1 MSSVI
6 GTIKFVIGQVFV
18 IAQDGTQRQ
27 VSAGDHI
34 YRGEQVATGNAGA
47 VSISLPDGRT
57 LDLGRDS
64 QWSESQSTGTTTEHR
79 AAESQD
85 VASVQEAIAK
95 GLDPTQSL
103 EATAAGGNATT
114 TDIGEAG
121 DGGGHRENV
130 VLDLT
135 GNVVDP
141 TSGYETGTLTSASDV
156 SSEDTSG
163 GTRSSTV
170 STDTSSEAASA
181 DTTAPSLVISF
192 AEDGKVEFKFSETP
206 KDFDLTDITVDHGSI
221 TGLTQDPN
229 DPTHWVAILTPES
242 DYEGSVSV
250 TVPDGSYT
258 DDAGNPGQGAEG
270 NVTVDTLA
278 PEATITIDPITADDR
293 INLAESGETQTI
305 TGRVGGE
312 VKIGDT
318 VTVTIGGNTYKT
330 SVVDDDD
337 GNYVWSVDVAGST
350 LADNSQ
356 IHAEVTT
363 TDDAGNLTT
372 ATGDRSYEVD
382 LVAPEASITIDDVT
396 ADNTVNIAE
405 AGQPQAIT
413 GRVGNDVQVG
423 DTVTVTIGDQS
434 YQTTVTASDN
444 GNVWSV
450 SVPGD
455 VLAGNTEIHAEVTTT
470 DAAGNPTTASAD
482 HGYAVDTAAPEASIT
497 IDDVTADN
505 TVNIAEAGQS
515 QNVTGRVGND
525 VQVGDT
531 VTVTIGDQS
540 YQTTVTAS
548 DNGNVWSVS
557 VPGDVLAGNT
567 EIHAE
572 VTTTDAAGNPTTAS
586 ADHGYAVDTT
596 APEAS
601 ITIDDVTSDNTVNIA
616 EAGQNQNVTGRVG
629 NDVQVGDTVTV
640 TIGDQS
646 YQTTVTASDNGNVWS
661 VSVPGDVLADNS
673 QIHAEVTTTDGAG
686 NATTAGADH
695 SYAVDTTAPEASITI
710 DDVTADNTV
719 NIAEA
724 GQNQNVT
731 GRVGNDVQV
740 GDTVTVTIGDQ
751 SYQTTVT
758 ASDNGNV
765 WSVSVPGDVLAG
777 NSQIHAEV
785 TTTDGAGNATT
796 AGADHSYAVDTA
808 APEAS
813 ITIDDVTA
821 DNTVNISEAGQ
832 NQNVTG
838 RVGNDVQVG
847 DTVTVTIGDQSYQ
860 TTVTASDNGNVWS
873 VSVPGE
879 VLAGNTEIH
888 AEVTTTDA
896 AGNPT
901 TAGADHS
908 YAVDTAAP
916 EASITIDDVTSD
928 NTVNIAEAG
937 QNQNVTGRV
946 GNDVQVGDTVTV
958 TIGDQSYQT
967 TVTASDNGNV
977 WSVSVPGEVL
987 AGNTEIHAEVTTTD
1001 AAGNPTTA
1009 SADHGYS
1016 VDTAAPEASITIDDV
1031 TADNTVN
1038 IAEAGQNQNVTGR
1051 VGNDVQVGDTVT
1063 VTIGDQTYQTTVTAS
1078 DNGNVWSVSVPGDV
1092 LAGNTEIHAEVT
1104 TTDAAGNPTT
1114 ASADHGYS
1122 VDTAAPEASITIDDV
1137 TGDNTVNI
1145 AESGQN
1151 QNVTGRVGNDVQ
1163 VGDTVTVTIG
1173 DQSYQT
1179 TVTASDNGN
1188 VWSVSV
1194 PGEVLAGNSQIHAEV
1209 TTTDA
1214 AGNPTTASADHGYS
1228 VDTAA
1233 PEASITID
1241 DVTSDNTI
1249 NIADS
1254 GQNQN
1259 VTGRVGNDV
1268 QVGDTV
1274 TVTIG
1279 DQSYQTTVTVSDN
1292 GNVWSVSV
1300 PGDVLAGN
1308 SQIHAEVTTTDGA
1321 GNATTAGADHGYGVD
1336 TAAPEASITIDDV
1349 TGDNTVNIA
1358 ESGQNQNVTG
1368 RVGNDVQVGDTVT
1381 VTIGDQSY
1389 QTTVT
1394 ASDNGNVWSVS
1405 VPGDVLAGNTEI
1417 HAEVT
1422 TTDAAGNPTTASAD
1436 HGYAVDTAAPEA
1448 SITIDNVTG
1457 DNTVNIAEAGQNQNV
1472 TGRVG
1477 NDVQVGD
1484 TVTVTIGD
1492 QSYQTTVTAS
1502 DNGNVW
1508 SVSVPGDVL
1517 AGNSQI
1523 HAEVTT
1529 TDGAGNATTA
1539 GADHS
1544 YAVDTAAPEA
1554 SITIDDVTADNTV
1567 NISEA
1572 GQPQAITGRVGNDV
1586 QVGDTVTVTIGDQSY
1601 QTTVTASDN
1610 GNVWSV
1616 SVPGDVLAGNS
1627 QIHAEVTTTDAAGNP
1642 ATAGADHGYTVDTTA
1657 PEASITIDDVT
1668 GDNTVNIGESGQN
1681 QNVTG
1686 RVGNDVQVGD
1696 TVTVTIGDQSY
1707 QTTVTASDNGNVW
1720 SVSVPG
1726 DVLAGN
1732 TEIHAEVTTT
1742 DAAGNPT
1749 TATADHGYSV
1759 DTAAP
1764 EASITIDDVTGD
1776 NTVNIAESGQNQNVT
1791 GRVGND
1797 VQVGDTV
1804 TVTIGDQS
1812 YQTTVTASDNGN
1824 VWSVSVPGDVL
1835 AGNSQIHAEV
1845 TTTDAAGNPTTAGAD
1860 HGYAVDTAAPEASI
1874 TIDDVTAD
1882 NTVNIA
1888 EAGQPQAITG
1898 RVGNDVQVGDTVTV
1912 TIGDQSYQ
1920 TTVTASDNGNV
1931 WSVSVPGEVLAG
1943 NSQIH
1948 AEVTTTDTAGNP
1960 TTASADHG
1968 YSVDTAAPEASI
1980 TIDDVTADNTV
1991 NIAEA
1996 GQNQNVTGRVGNDV
2010 QVGDTVTVT
2019 IGDQSYQ
2026 TTVTAS
2032 DNGNV
2037 WSVSVPGDVLAGNSQ
2052 IHAEVTTTDGAGNAT
2067 TAGADHSYAVD
2078 TAAPEASITID
2089 DVTADN
2095 TVNIAEAGQPQAIT
2109 GRVGNDV
2116 QVGDTVTVTIGDQ
2129 SYQTTVTASDNGN
2142 VWSVSV
2148 PGEVLAGNSQI
2159 HAEVTTT
2166 DTAGNPTTASADHGY
2181 SVDTAAP
2188 EASITIDDV
2197 TADNTVN
2204 IAEAGQ
2210 NQNVTGRV
2218 GNDVQVGDT
2227 VTVTIGDQSY
2237 QTTVTASDN
2246 GNVWSVSV
2254 PGDVLAGNNEIHA
2267 EVTTTDAAGNPTT
2280 ATADHGYTVDTTAP
2294 EASIT
2299 IDDVTGDNTVNIAE
2313 AGQPQAITGRVGND
2327 VQVGDTVTVTIGDQ
2341 SYQTTVTASD
2351 NGNVWSVSVPGE
2363 VLAGNNEIHAE
2374 VTTTDGAGNATTA
2387 GADHSYAVDT
2397 TAPEAS
2403 ITIDD
2408 VTADNTV
2415 NIAEAG
2421 QNQNVTGRVGNDVQ
2435 VGDTVTVTIGDQS
2448 YQTTVTASDNGNVW
2462 SVSVPGEVLAGNT
2475 EIHAEVTTTDAAG
2488 NPTTA
2493 SADHGYAVDTTA
2505 PEASIT
2511 IDDVTSDNTVNIAEA
2526 GQNQNVTGRVGND
2539 VQVGDTV
2546 TVTIGDQSYQ
2556 TTVTASDNGNVWSV
2570 SVPGDVLAGNT
2581 EIHAE
2586 VTTTDGAGNATT
2598 AAADHSYA
2606 VDTSAPEASITIDD
2620 VTADNTVNI
2629 AEAGQNQ
2636 NVTGRVGNDVQVG
2649 DTVTV
2654 TIGDQSYQTTVTA
2667 SDNGN
2672 VWSVSVPGEVLAG
2685 NNEIHAEVTTTDAAG
2700 NPTTAS
2706 ADHGYAVDTAAPEA
2720 SITIDDVTADNT
2732 VNIAESGQNQNVTG
2746 RVGNDVQVGDTV
2758 TVTIGDQSYQTTV
2771 TASDNGN
2778 VWSVSVPG
2786 EVLAGNSQIH
2796 AEVTTTD
2803 TAGNPTT
2810 ATADH
2815 GYSVDTAAP
2824 EASITIDDVTDDDT
2838 VNIAETGQPQAI
2850 TGRVGNDV
2858 QVGDTV
2864 TVTIG
2869 DQSYQTTVTAS
2880 DNGNVWSVSVPG
2892 EVLAGN
2898 TEIHAEVTTTDNA
2911 GNATTAGADHGYTV
2925 DTTAPEASI
2934 TIDDVTGDNTVN
2946 IAESGQNQNVT
2957 GRVGNDVQVGDT
2969 VTVTIGDQSYQ
2980 TTVTASDNGNVWSVS
2995 VPGDVLAGNSQI
3007 HAEVTTTDAAGNPTT
3022 ATADHGYSVD
3032 TAAPEASITIDDVT
3046 DDNTVNIAETG
3057 QPQAITGRVG
3067 NDVQVGDT
3075 VTVTIGDQSYQT
3087 TVTAS
3092 DNGNVWSV
3100 SVPGEVLAGNTEIH
3114 AEVTTTD
3121 NAGNATTAGADHGY
3135 TVDTTAPEASITID
3149 DVTGD
3154 NTVNIAESG
3163 QNQNVTGRVG
3173 NDVQVGDTVTVTI
3186 GDQSYQ
3192 TTVTASDNGNVW
3204 SVSVPGDVLAGNSQ
3218 IHAEVTTTDAA
3229 GNPTTAGADHS
3240 YAVDTAAPEASIT
3253 IDDVTADN
3261 TVNIAEAG
3269 QSQNVTG
3276 RVGNDVQVGDTVTVT
3291 IGDQSYQTTVTA
3303 SDNGNVWS
3311 VSVPGDVLAGN
3322 SQIHAEVTTTDNAGN
3337 ATTAGADHGYTVDT
3351 TAPEA
3356 SITIDDV
3363 TGDNTVNIAES
3374 GQNQNVTGRVGN
3386 DVQVGDTVTVTIGD
3400 QSYQTTVTA
3409 SDNGNVW
3416 SVSVPGDV
3424 LAGNSQIHA
3433 EVTTTNGAGNATT
3446 ADADHSYTVDTAA
3459 PEASITIDTITDD
3472 DSINLAESNQPQTI
3486 SGRVGND
3493 VRVGDTVTVN
3503 VAGQSYQTSVTTAAD
3518 GAKVWSVVILGSV
3531 LALDTVV
3538 HAAVTTTDEA
3548 GNATTATADH
3558 TYTVDTVLPDASITI
3573 DDVTSDNTINIAE
3586 SGQTQTI
3593 SGHVGNDV
3601 QAGDIVTIKVG
3612 EFSYQTEVTVN
3623 DEGDTVW
3630 SVTVPGDVLAGNTQI
3645 HAEVTTTDVVGN
3657 AATASADHS
3666 YAVDT
3671 AAPEASITIDAV
3683 TADNT
3688 INLAESG
3695 QTQTITGRVGND
3707 VHVGDI
3713 VTVSVGGQT
3722 YQTNVV
3728 AAADGSY
3735 VWSVEVPGSVL
3746 AGDSQI
3752 HASVTTLDVA
3762 GNPTTATDDHGY
3774 GVDTVGP
3781 DGGSHTLTVAEDT
3794 ALAISWSDLGVTSD
3808 TSSIV
3813 ISSLPDASAGTFY
3826 YSQGGEWHQVTVG
3839 QELTAGDTALRFVPA
3854 ANVSGNGL
3862 AELSWQPVDAA
3873 GNTGSQGEVSIN
3885 VTPVA
3890 DAPVV
3895 SLDISSGET
3904 VPTTP
3909 SYIKVNGGSE
3919 NGGFDVQDGKIVRI
3933 GDNVRIWLS
3942 EGDTVPEI
3950 VGNGVVAYYGQ
3961 GNTNGTSSQY
3971 TDLFVVHDGSG
3982 YYQDGSWRS
3991 LNAVTGNS
3999 GTEASGTRPDYIFVE
4014 GTTADGYTTYVGP
4027 NNNAATNVNT
4037 YDNVTITYQGNTLI
4051 SGANHLD
4058 GIIYG
4063 DGSYIAAD
4071 KQDFKEE
4078 SVAEQAGY
4086 QQHEL
4091 TVSAALTDLD
4101 GSEQLSG
4108 ITLTGIPEGSVL
4120 TDHIN
4125 NVTVTVGADGVYLI
4139 TNAQHLDTLAG
4150 TITIQTPVD
4159 AGKFDIIAQ
4168 ATSTEVANYDSSTG
4182 YSSQEVE
4189 QFGATMG
4196 TTGDDTL
4203 TGTNSNDLIVGDVSG
4218 LQIME
4223 GQNYNIAFLV
4233 DSSGSMSNDSINK
4246 TVASLT
4252 TVFNNLI
4259 KSTSDVHSG
4268 SVNVFLADFDTKVG
4282 QTISVNLSD
4291 SNALS
4296 KLVAALQTMTS
4307 GGGTNYEDVFKTAAN
4322 WFQSDTVESNPGTNL
4337 TYFITDGE
4345 PTYYQAGETDTVKV
4359 SSRTTLDIDSFDYQ
4373 PGQTYYMNIS
4383 GVSREVISS
4392 TGDVYYYSNSGRG
4405 GVTRTVIGQVHA
4417 EGDGTYEI
4425 SHLAG
4430 TGYNANSATMSNSSE
4445 GYALLHSVSNV
4456 EAIGVGDSLNASS
4469 LKNYDSDGVVLDHI
4483 DPGQLSEAILG
4494 SNQSLTGGHD
4504 TLLGG
4509 NGDDILFGDSIS
4521 FDGIDGNGLPALQQ
4535 YVGNQLH
4542 LGSDT
4547 TASVQQVHEYIAG
4560 HSAEF
4565 DIASSQG
4572 GNDTISGGSGND
4584 ILYGQGGNDNL
4595 DGGLGDDI
4603 LYGGSGDDVLR
4614 GGVGN
4619 DTLIGGSGADTF
4631 VWKAGDT
4638 GFDTIKDFN
4647 PAEGDRIDL
4656 SDLVGELEA
4665 GTDISHY
4672 IRIVD
4677 NQGSPTI
4684 EVSTQ
4689 GQFTEQG
4696 GATPDTSITLE
4707 HYNGTMPSLESLIA
4721 KPEHSS

>member
-1 MSSVI
+1 
-6 GTIKFVIGQVFV
+6 
-18 IAQDGTQRQ
+18 
-27 VSAGDHI
+27 
-34 YRGEQVATGNAGA
+34 
-47 VSISLPDGRT
+47 
-57 LDLGRDS
+57 
-64 QWSESQSTGTTTEHR
+64 
-79 AAESQD
+79 
-85 VASVQEAIAK
+85 
-95 GLDPTQSL
+95 
-103 EATAAGGNATT
+103 
-114 TDIGEAG
+114 
-121 DGGGHRENV
+121 
-130 VLDLT
+130 
-135 GNVVDP
+135 
-141 TSGYETGTLTSASDV
+141 
-156 SSEDTSG
+156 
-163 GTRSSTV
+163 
-170 STDTSSEAASA
+170 
-181 DTTAPSLVISF
+181 
-192 AEDGKVEFKFSETP
+192 
-206 KDFDLTDITVDHGSI
+206 
-221 TGLTQDPN
+221 
-229 DPTHWVAILTPES
+229 
-242 DYEGSVSV
+242 
-250 TVPDGSYT
+250 
-258 DDAGNPGQGAEG
+258 
-270 NVTVDTLA
+270 
-278 PEATITIDPITADDR
+278 
-293 INLAESGETQTI
+293 
-305 TGRVGGE
+305 
-312 VKIGDT
+312 
-318 VTVTIGGNTYKT
+318 
-330 SVVDDDD
+330 
-337 GNYVWSVDVAGST
+337 
-350 LADNSQ
+350 
-356 IHAEVTT
+356 
-363 TDDAGNLTT
+363 
-372 ATGDRSYEVD
+372 
-382 LVAPEASITIDDVT
+382 
-396 ADNTVNIAE
+396 
-405 AGQPQAIT
+405 
-413 GRVGNDVQVG
+413 
-423 DTVTVTIGDQS
+423 
-434 YQTTVTASDN
+434 
-444 GNVWSV
+444 
-450 SVPGD
+450 
-455 VLAGNTEIHAEVTTT
+455 
-470 DAAGNPTTASAD
+470 TASAD
-482 HGYAVDTAAPEASIT
+482 HGYA
-497 IDDVTADN
+497 
-505 TVNIAEAGQS
+505 
-515 QNVTGRVGND
+515 
-525 VQVGDT
+525 
-531 VTVTIGDQS
+531 
-540 YQTTVTAS
+540 
-548 DNGNVWSVS
+548 
-557 VPGDVLAGNT
+557 
-567 EIHAE
+567 
-572 VTTTDAAGNPTTAS
+572 
-586 ADHGYAVDTT
+586 
-596 APEAS
+596 
-601 ITIDDVTSDNTVNIA
+601 
-616 EAGQNQNVTGRVG
+616 
-629 NDVQVGDTVTV
+629 
-640 TIGDQS
+640 
-646 YQTTVTASDNGNVWS
+646 
-661 VSVPGDVLADNS
+661 
-673 QIHAEVTTTDGAG
+673 
-686 NATTAGADH
+686 
-695 SYAVDTTAPEASITI
+695 
-710 DDVTADNTV
+710 
-719 NIAEA
+719 
-724 GQNQNVT
+724 
-731 GRVGNDVQV
+731 
-740 GDTVTVTIGDQ
+740 
-751 SYQTTVT
+751 
-758 ASDNGNV
+758 
-765 WSVSVPGDVLAG
+765 
-777 NSQIHAEV
+777 
-785 TTTDGAGNATT
+785 
-796 AGADHSYAVDTA
+796 
-808 APEAS
+808 
-813 ITIDDVTA
+813 
-821 DNTVNISEAGQ
+821 
-832 NQNVTG
+832 
-838 RVGNDVQVG
+838 
-847 DTVTVTIGDQSYQ
+847 
-860 TTVTASDNGNVWS
+860 
-873 VSVPGE
+873 
-879 VLAGNTEIH
+879 
-888 AEVTTTDA
+888 
-896 AGNPT
+896 
-901 TAGADHS
+901 
-908 YAVDTAAP
+908 
-916 EASITIDDVTSD
+916 
-928 NTVNIAEAG
+928 
-937 QNQNVTGRV
+937 
-946 GNDVQVGDTVTV
+946 
-958 TIGDQSYQT
+958 
-967 TVTASDNGNV
+967 
-977 WSVSVPGEVL
+977 
-987 AGNTEIHAEVTTTD
+987 
-1001 AAGNPTTA
+1001 
-1009 SADHGYS
+1009 

-1063 VTIGDQTYQTTVTAS
+1063 VTIGDQA
-1078 DNGNVWSVSVPGDV
+1078 
-1092 LAGNTEIHAEVT
+1092 
-1104 TTDAAGNPTT
+1104 
-1114 ASADHGYS
+1114 
-1122 VDTAAPEASITIDDV
+1122 
-1137 TGDNTVNI
+1137 
-1145 AESGQN
+1145 
-1151 QNVTGRVGNDVQ
+1151 
-1163 VGDTVTVTIG
+1163 
-1173 DQSYQT
+1173 YQT

-1194 PGEVLAGNSQIHAEV
+1194 PGEVLAGNNEIHAEV

-1214 AGNPTTASADHGYS
+1214 AGNPTTATADHGYS

-1241 DVTSDNTI
+1241 DVTADNTV
-1249 NIADS
+1249 NIAEA
-1254 GQNQN
+1254 GQPQAI
-1259 VTGRVGNDV
+1259 TGRVGNDV

-1279 DQSYQTTVTVSDN
+1279 DQ
-1292 GNVWSVSV
+1292 
-1300 PGDVLAGN
+1300 A
-1308 SQIHAEVTTTDGA
+1308 
-1321 GNATTAGADHGYGVD
+1321 
-1336 TAAPEASITIDDV
+1336 
-1349 TGDNTVNIA
+1349 
-1358 ESGQNQNVTG
+1358 
-1368 RVGNDVQVGDTVT
+1368 
-1381 VTIGDQSY
+1381 Y

-1405 VPGDVLAGNTEI
+1405 VPGE
-1417 HAEVT
+1417 
-1422 TTDAAGNPTTASAD
+1422 
-1436 HGYAVDTAAPEA
+1436 
-1448 SITIDNVTG
+1448 
-1457 DNTVNIAEAGQNQNV
+1457 
-1472 TGRVG
+1472 
-1477 NDVQVGD
+1477 
-1484 TVTVTIGD
+1484 
-1492 QSYQTTVTAS
+1492 
-1502 DNGNVW
+1502 
-1508 SVSVPGDVL
+1508 VL

-1586 QVGDTVTVTIGDQSY
+1586 QVGDTVTVTIGDQAYQTTVTASDSGNVWSVSVPGEVLAGNSQIHAEVTTTDGAGNATTAGADHSYAVDTAAPEASITIDDVTADNTVNIAEAGQNQNVTGRVGNDVQVGDTVTVTIGDQAYQTTVTASDSGNVWSVSVPGEVLAGNNEIHAEVTTTDAAGNPTTATVDHSYAVDTAAPEASITIDDVTADNTVNIAEAGQNQNVTGRVGNDVQVGDTVTVTIGDQAYQTTVTASDNGSVWSVSVPGEVLAGNNEIHAEVTTTDAAGNPTTASADHGYAVDTAAPEASITIDDVTDDNTVNIAEAGQNQNVTGRVGNDVQVGDTVTVTIGDQAY

-1627 QIHAEVTTTDAAGNP
+1627 QIHAEVTTTDGAGN
-1642 ATAGADHGYTVDTTA
+1642 ATTAGADHSYAVDTAA

-1668 GDNTVNIGESGQN
+1668 ADNTVNIAEAGQN

-1696 TVTVTIGDQSY
+1696 TVTVTIGDQAY
-1707 QTTVTASDNGNVW
+1707 QTTVTASDSGNVW

-1726 DVLAGN
+1726 EVLAGN
-1732 TEIHAEVTTT
+1732 NEIHAEVTTT

-1749 TATADHGYSV
+1749 TAS
-1759 DTAAP
+1759 
-1764 EASITIDDVTGD
+1764 
-1776 NTVNIAESGQNQNVT
+1776 
-1791 GRVGND
+1791 
-1797 VQVGDTV
+1797 
-1804 TVTIGDQS
+1804 
-1812 YQTTVTASDNGN
+1812 
-1824 VWSVSVPGDVL
+1824 
-1835 AGNSQIHAEV
+1835 
-1845 TTTDAAGNPTTAGAD
+1845 AD

-1943 NSQIH
+1943 NAQIH
-1948 AEVTTTDTAGNP
+1948 AEVTTTDAAGNP

-1968 YSVDTAAPEASI
+1968 YAVDTAAPEASITIDNVTGDNTVNIAEAGQPQAITGRVGNDVQVGDTVTVTIGDQAYQTTVTASDSGNVWSVSVPGEVLAGNNEIHAEVTTTDAAGNPTTASADHGYAVDTAAPEASI
-1980 TIDDVTADNTV
+1980 TIDDVTDDNTV

-2019 IGDQSYQ
+2019 IGDQAYQ

-2032 DNGNV
+2032 DSGNV

-2078 TAAPEASITID
+2078 TA
-2089 DVTADN
+2089 
-2095 TVNIAEAGQPQAIT
+2095 
-2109 GRVGNDV
+2109 
-2116 QVGDTVTVTIGDQ
+2116 
-2129 SYQTTVTASDNGN
+2129 
-2142 VWSVSV
+2142 
-2148 PGEVLAGNSQI
+2148 
-2159 HAEVTTT
+2159 
-2166 DTAGNPTTASADHGY
+2166 
-2181 SVDTAAP
+2181 
-2188 EASITIDDV
+2188 
-2197 TADNTVN
+2197 
-2204 IAEAGQ
+2204 
-2210 NQNVTGRV
+2210 
-2218 GNDVQVGDT
+2218 
-2227 VTVTIGDQSY
+2227 
-2237 QTTVTASDN
+2237 
-2246 GNVWSVSV
+2246 
-2254 PGDVLAGNNEIHA
+2254 
-2267 EVTTTDAAGNPTT
+2267 
-2280 ATADHGYTVDTTAP
+2280 AP

-2351 NGNVWSVSVPGE
+2351 NGNVWSVSVPGDVLAGNSQIHAEVTTTDAAGNPTTASADHGYAVDTAAPEASITIDNVTGDNTVNIAEAGQPQAITGRVGNDVQVGDTVTVTIGDQAYQTTVTASDNGNVWSVSVPGDVLAGNSQIHAEVTTTDAAGNPTTATADHGYSVDTAAPEASITIDNVTGDNTVNIAEAGQNQNVTGRVGNDVQVGDTVTVTIGDQDYQTTVTASDSGNVWSVSVPGEVLAGNSQIHAEVTTTDSAGNATIAGADHSYAVDTAAPEASITIDNVTGDNTVNIAEAGQPQAITGRVGNDVQVGDTVTVTIGDQAYQTTVTASDSGNVWSVSVPGE
-2363 VLAGNNEIHAE
+2363 VLAGNNDIHAE

-2397 TAPEAS
+2397 AAPEASITIDDVTDDNTVNIAEAGQPQAITGRVGNDVQVGDTVTVTIGDQAYQTTVTASDNGNVWSVSVPGEVLAGNNQIHAEVTTTDGAGNATTATADHSYAVDTAAPEAS

-2435 VGDTVTVTIGDQS
+2435 VGDTVTVTIGDQA

-2462 SVSVPGEVLAGNT
+2462 SVSVPGEVLAGNSQ
-2475 EIHAEVTTTDAAG
+2475 IHAEVTTTDGAG
-2488 NPTTA
+2488 NATTA
-2493 SADHGYAVDTTA
+2493 GADHSYAVDTAA

-2511 IDDVTSDNTVNIAEA
+2511 IDDVTDDNTVNIAEA

-2546 TVTIGDQSYQ
+2546 TVTIGDQAYQ
-2556 TTVTASDNGNVWSV
+2556 TTVTASDNGNVWNV
-2570 SVPGDVLAGNT
+2570 SVPGDVLAGNN

-2586 VTTTDGAGNATT
+2586 VTTTDAAGNPTT
-2598 AAADHSYA
+2598 ASADHGYA
-2606 VDTSAPEASITIDD
+2606 VDTAAPEASITIDD

-2654 TIGDQSYQTTVTA
+2654 TIGDQLYQTTVTA

-2720 SITIDDVTADNT
+2720 SITID
-2732 VNIAESGQNQNVTG
+2732 
-2746 RVGNDVQVGDTV
+2746 
-2758 TVTIGDQSYQTTV
+2758 
-2771 TASDNGN
+2771 
-2778 VWSVSVPG
+2778 
-2786 EVLAGNSQIH
+2786 
-2796 AEVTTTD
+2796 
-2803 TAGNPTT
+2803 
-2810 ATADH
+2810 
-2815 GYSVDTAAP
+2815 
-2824 EASITIDDVTDDDT
+2824 
-2838 VNIAETGQPQAI
+2838 
-2850 TGRVGNDV
+2850 
-2858 QVGDTV
+2858 
-2864 TVTIG
+2864 
-2869 DQSYQTTVTAS
+2869 
-2880 DNGNVWSVSVPG
+2880 
-2892 EVLAGN
+2892 
-2898 TEIHAEVTTTDNA
+2898 
-2911 GNATTAGADHGYTV
+2911 
-2925 DTTAPEASI
+2925 
-2934 TIDDVTGDNTVN
+2934 
-2946 IAESGQNQNVT
+2946 
-2957 GRVGNDVQVGDT
+2957 
-2969 VTVTIGDQSYQ
+2969 
-2980 TTVTASDNGNVWSVS
+2980 
-2995 VPGDVLAGNSQI
+2995 
-3007 HAEVTTTDAAGNPTT
+3007 
-3022 ATADHGYSVD
+3022 
-3032 TAAPEASITIDDVT
+3032 
-3046 DDNTVNIAETG
+3046 
-3057 QPQAITGRVG
+3057 
-3067 NDVQVGDT
+3067 
-3075 VTVTIGDQSYQT
+3075 
-3087 TVTAS
+3087 
-3092 DNGNVWSV
+3092 
-3100 SVPGEVLAGNTEIH
+3100 
-3114 AEVTTTD
+3114 
-3121 NAGNATTAGADHGY
+3121 
-3135 TVDTTAPEASITID
+3135 
-3149 DVTGD
+3149 
-3154 NTVNIAESG
+3154 
-3163 QNQNVTGRVG
+3163 
-3173 NDVQVGDTVTVTI
+3173 
-3186 GDQSYQ
+3186 
-3192 TTVTASDNGNVW
+3192 
-3204 SVSVPGDVLAGNSQ
+3204 
-3218 IHAEVTTTDAA
+3218 
-3229 GNPTTAGADHS
+3229 
-3240 YAVDTAAPEASIT
+3240 
-3253 IDDVTADN
+3253 
-3261 TVNIAEAG
+3261 
-3269 QSQNVTG
+3269 
-3276 RVGNDVQVGDTVTVT
+3276 
-3291 IGDQSYQTTVTA
+3291 
-3303 SDNGNVWS
+3303 
-3311 VSVPGDVLAGN
+3311 
-3322 SQIHAEVTTTDNAGN
+3322 
-3337 ATTAGADHGYTVDT
+3337 
-3351 TAPEA
+3351 
-3356 SITIDDV
+3356 
-3363 TGDNTVNIAES
+3363 
-3374 GQNQNVTGRVGN
+3374 
-3386 DVQVGDTVTVTIGD
+3386 
-3400 QSYQTTVTA
+3400 
-3409 SDNGNVW
+3409 
-3416 SVSVPGDV
+3416 
-3424 LAGNSQIHA
+3424 
-3433 EVTTTNGAGNATT
+3433 
-3446 ADADHSYTVDTAA
+3446 
-3459 PEASITIDTITDD
+3459 TITDD

-3503 VAGQSYQTSVTTAAD
+3503 VAGQSYQTSVTAGAD

-3573 DDVTSDNTINIAE
+3573 DDVTSDNIINIAE

-3601 QAGDIVTIKVG
+3601 QAGDIVTVKVG
-3612 EFSYQTEVTVN
+3612 EYSYQTEVTVN
-3623 DEGDTVW
+3623 DEGDAVW
-3630 SVTVPGDVLAGNTQI
+3630 SVNVPGEVLAGNAQI

-3657 AATASADHS
+3657 SATASADHG

-3671 AAPEASITIDAV
+3671 SAPEASITIDAV

-3774 GVDTVGP
+3774 GVDTVAP

-3794 ALAISWSDLGVTSD
+3794 ALAISWSDLGVSSD

-3826 YSQGGEWHQVTVG
+3826 YSQSGEWHQVTVG
-3839 QELTAGDTALRFVPA
+3839 QAFTAGDTALRFVPA

-4037 YDNVTITYQGNTLI
+4037 YDSVTITYQGNTLI

-4078 SVAEQAGY
+4078 SVAEQVGY

-4168 ATSTEVANYDSSTG
+4168 ATATEVANYDSSTG

-4233 DSSGSMSNDSINK
+4233 DSSGSMSNDSISK

-4345 PTYYQAGETDTVKV
+4345 PTYYQTGETDTVRV

-4373 PGQTYYMNIS
+4373 PGQAYYMNIS

-4445 GYALLHSVSNV
+4445 GYALLHEVSNV

-4584 ILYGQGGNDNL
+4584 LLYGQGGNDIL

-4638 GFDTIKDFN
+4638 GYDTIKDFN

-4707 HYNGTMPSLESLIA
+4707 HYNGAMPSLESLIA
-4721 KPEHSS
+4721 KPEHSA

>member
-1 MSSVI
+1 S
-6 GTIKFVIGQVFV
+6 
-18 IAQDGTQRQ
+18 
-27 VSAGDHI
+27 
-34 YRGEQVATGNAGA
+34 
-47 VSISLPDGRT
+47 
-57 LDLGRDS
+57 
-64 QWSESQSTGTTTEHR
+64 
-79 AAESQD
+79 
-85 VASVQEAIAK
+85 
-95 GLDPTQSL
+95 
-103 EATAAGGNATT
+103 
-114 TDIGEAG
+114 
-121 DGGGHRENV
+121 
-130 VLDLT
+130 
-135 GNVVDP
+135 
-141 TSGYETGTLTSASDV
+141 
-156 SSEDTSG
+156 
-163 GTRSSTV
+163 
-170 STDTSSEAASA
+170 
-181 DTTAPSLVISF
+181 
-192 AEDGKVEFKFSETP
+192 
-206 KDFDLTDITVDHGSI
+206 
-221 TGLTQDPN
+221 
-229 DPTHWVAILTPES
+229 
-242 DYEGSVSV
+242 
-250 TVPDGSYT
+250 
-258 DDAGNPGQGAEG
+258 
-270 NVTVDTLA
+270 
-278 PEATITIDPITADDR
+278 
-293 INLAESGETQTI
+293 
-305 TGRVGGE
+305 
-312 VKIGDT
+312 
-318 VTVTIGGNTYKT
+318 
-330 SVVDDDD
+330 
-337 GNYVWSVDVAGST
+337 
-350 LADNSQ
+350 
-356 IHAEVTT
+356 
-363 TDDAGNLTT
+363 
-372 ATGDRSYEVD
+372 
-382 LVAPEASITIDDVT
+382 
-396 ADNTVNIAE
+396 DNTVNIAE
-405 AGQPQAIT
+405 AGQPQAI
-413 GRVGNDVQVG
+413 
-423 DTVTVTIGDQS
+423 
-434 YQTTVTASDN
+434 
-444 GNVWSV
+444 
-450 SVPGD
+450 
-455 VLAGNTEIHAEVTTT
+455 
-470 DAAGNPTTASAD
+470 
-482 HGYAVDTAAPEASIT
+482 
-497 IDDVTADN
+497 
-505 TVNIAEAGQS
+505 
-515 QNVTGRVGND
+515 
-525 VQVGDT
+525 
-531 VTVTIGDQS
+531 
-540 YQTTVTAS
+540 
-548 DNGNVWSVS
+548 
-557 VPGDVLAGNT
+557 
-567 EIHAE
+567 
-572 VTTTDAAGNPTTAS
+572 
-586 ADHGYAVDTT
+586 
-596 APEAS
+596 
-601 ITIDDVTSDNTVNIA
+601 
-616 EAGQNQNVTGRVG
+616 
-629 NDVQVGDTVTV
+629 
-640 TIGDQS
+640 
-646 YQTTVTASDNGNVWS
+646 
-661 VSVPGDVLADNS
+661 
-673 QIHAEVTTTDGAG
+673 
-686 NATTAGADH
+686 
-695 SYAVDTTAPEASITI
+695 
-710 DDVTADNTV
+710 
-719 NIAEA
+719 
-724 GQNQNVT
+724 
-731 GRVGNDVQV
+731 
-740 GDTVTVTIGDQ
+740 
-751 SYQTTVT
+751 
-758 ASDNGNV
+758 
-765 WSVSVPGDVLAG
+765 
-777 NSQIHAEV
+777 
-785 TTTDGAGNATT
+785 
-796 AGADHSYAVDTA
+796 
-808 APEAS
+808 
-813 ITIDDVTA
+813 
-821 DNTVNISEAGQ
+821 
-832 NQNVTG
+832 
-838 RVGNDVQVG
+838 
-847 DTVTVTIGDQSYQ
+847 
-860 TTVTASDNGNVWS
+860 
-873 VSVPGE
+873 
-879 VLAGNTEIH
+879 
-888 AEVTTTDA
+888 
-896 AGNPT
+896 
-901 TAGADHS
+901 
-908 YAVDTAAP
+908 
-916 EASITIDDVTSD
+916 
-928 NTVNIAEAG
+928 
-937 QNQNVTGRV
+937 
-946 GNDVQVGDTVTV
+946 
-958 TIGDQSYQT
+958 
-967 TVTASDNGNV
+967 
-977 WSVSVPGEVL
+977 
-987 AGNTEIHAEVTTTD
+987 
-1001 AAGNPTTA
+1001 
-1009 SADHGYS
+1009 
-1016 VDTAAPEASITIDDV
+1016 
-1031 TADNTVN
+1031 
-1038 IAEAGQNQNVTGR
+1038 
-1051 VGNDVQVGDTVT
+1051 
-1063 VTIGDQTYQTTVTAS
+1063 
-1078 DNGNVWSVSVPGDV
+1078 
-1092 LAGNTEIHAEVT
+1092 
-1104 TTDAAGNPTT
+1104 
-1114 ASADHGYS
+1114 
-1122 VDTAAPEASITIDDV
+1122 
-1137 TGDNTVNI
+1137 
-1145 AESGQN
+1145 
-1151 QNVTGRVGNDVQ
+1151 
-1163 VGDTVTVTIG
+1163 
-1173 DQSYQT
+1173 
-1179 TVTASDNGN
+1179 
-1188 VWSVSV
+1188 
-1194 PGEVLAGNSQIHAEV
+1194 
-1209 TTTDA
+1209 
-1214 AGNPTTASADHGYS
+1214 
-1228 VDTAA
+1228 
-1233 PEASITID
+1233 
-1241 DVTSDNTI
+1241 
-1249 NIADS
+1249 
-1254 GQNQN
+1254 
-1259 VTGRVGNDV
+1259 
-1268 QVGDTV
+1268 
-1274 TVTIG
+1274 
-1279 DQSYQTTVTVSDN
+1279 
-1292 GNVWSVSV
+1292 
-1300 PGDVLAGN
+1300 
-1308 SQIHAEVTTTDGA
+1308 
-1321 GNATTAGADHGYGVD
+1321 
-1336 TAAPEASITIDDV
+1336 
-1349 TGDNTVNIA
+1349 
-1358 ESGQNQNVTG
+1358 
-1368 RVGNDVQVGDTVT
+1368 
-1381 VTIGDQSY
+1381 
-1389 QTTVT
+1389 
-1394 ASDNGNVWSVS
+1394 
-1405 VPGDVLAGNTEI
+1405 
-1417 HAEVT
+1417 
-1422 TTDAAGNPTTASAD
+1422 
-1436 HGYAVDTAAPEA
+1436 
-1448 SITIDNVTG
+1448 
-1457 DNTVNIAEAGQNQNV
+1457 
-1472 TGRVG
+1472 
-1477 NDVQVGD
+1477 
-1484 TVTVTIGD
+1484 
-1492 QSYQTTVTAS
+1492 
-1502 DNGNVW
+1502 
-1508 SVSVPGDVL
+1508 
-1517 AGNSQI
+1517 
-1523 HAEVTT
+1523 
-1529 TDGAGNATTA
+1529 
-1539 GADHS
+1539 
-1544 YAVDTAAPEA
+1544 
-1554 SITIDDVTADNTV
+1554 
-1567 NISEA
+1567 
-1572 GQPQAITGRVGNDV
+1572 
-1586 QVGDTVTVTIGDQSY
+1586 
-1601 QTTVTASDN
+1601 
-1610 GNVWSV
+1610 
-1616 SVPGDVLAGNS
+1616 
-1627 QIHAEVTTTDAAGNP
+1627 
-1642 ATAGADHGYTVDTTA
+1642 
-1657 PEASITIDDVT
+1657 
-1668 GDNTVNIGESGQN
+1668 
-1681 QNVTG
+1681 TG

-1764 EASITIDDVTGD
+1764 EASITIDDVTADNTLNIAEAGQSQNVTGRVGNDVQVGDTVTVTIGDQSYQTTVTASDNGNVWSVSVPGDVLAGNNDIHAEVTTTDAAGNPTTASADHGYAVDTAAPEASITIDDVTGD
-1776 NTVNIAESGQNQNVT
+1776 NTVNIAEAGQSQNVT

-1845 TTTDAAGNPTTAGAD
+1845 TTTDTAGNPTTATAD
-1860 HGYAVDTAAPEASI
+1860 HGYSVDTTAPEASI

-1888 EAGQPQAITG
+1888 EAGQ
-1898 RVGNDVQVGDTVTV
+1898 
-1912 TIGDQSYQ
+1912 S
-1920 TTVTASDNGNV
+1920 
-1931 WSVSVPGEVLAG
+1931 
-1943 NSQIH
+1943 
-1948 AEVTTTDTAGNP
+1948 
-1960 TTASADHG
+1960 
-1968 YSVDTAAPEASI
+1968 
-1980 TIDDVTADNTV
+1980 
-1991 NIAEA
+1991 
-1996 GQNQNVTGRVGNDV
+1996 
-2010 QVGDTVTVT
+2010 
-2019 IGDQSYQ
+2019 
-2026 TTVTAS
+2026 
-2032 DNGNV
+2032 
-2037 WSVSVPGDVLAGNSQ
+2037 
-2052 IHAEVTTTDGAGNAT
+2052 
-2067 TAGADHSYAVD
+2067 
-2078 TAAPEASITID
+2078 
-2089 DVTADN
+2089 
-2095 TVNIAEAGQPQAIT
+2095 
-2109 GRVGNDV
+2109 
-2116 QVGDTVTVTIGDQ
+2116 
-2129 SYQTTVTASDNGN
+2129 
-2142 VWSVSV
+2142 
-2148 PGEVLAGNSQI
+2148 
-2159 HAEVTTT
+2159 
-2166 DTAGNPTTASADHGY
+2166 
-2181 SVDTAAP
+2181 
-2188 EASITIDDV
+2188 
-2197 TADNTVN
+2197 
-2204 IAEAGQ
+2204 
-2210 NQNVTGRV
+2210 QNVTGRV

-2299 IDDVTGDNTVNIAE
+2299 IDDVTGDNTINIAESGQNQNVTGRVGNDVQVGDTVTVTIGDQSYQTTVTASDNGNVWSVSVPGDVLAGNNDIHAEVTTTDAAGNPTTASADHGYAVDTAAPEASITIDDVTADNTVNIAE
-2313 AGQPQAITGRVGND
+2313 TGQPQAITGRVGND

-2351 NGNVWSVSVPGE
+2351 NGNVWSVSVPGDVLAGNSQIHAE
-2363 VLAGNNEIHAE
+2363 VTTTDGAGNATTAAADHSYAVDTAAPEASITIDDVTADNTVNIAEAAQNQNVTGRVGNDVQVGDTVTVTIGDQSYQTTVTASDNGNVWSVSVPGEVLTGNNEIHAEVTTTDAAGNPTTASADHGYAVDTAAPEASITIDDVTGDNTVNIAEAGQPQAVTGRVGNDVQVGDTVTVTIGDQSYQTTVTASDNGNVWSVSVPGDVLAGNNEIHAE

-2462 SVSVPGEVLAGNT
+2462 SVSVPGDVLAGNN

-2511 IDDVTSDNTVNIAEA
+2511 IDDVT
-2526 GQNQNVTGRVGND
+2526 
-2539 VQVGDTV
+2539 
-2546 TVTIGDQSYQ
+2546 
-2556 TTVTASDNGNVWSV
+2556 
-2570 SVPGDVLAGNT
+2570 
-2581 EIHAE
+2581 
-2586 VTTTDGAGNATT
+2586 
-2598 AAADHSYA
+2598 
-2606 VDTSAPEASITIDD
+2606 
-2620 VTADNTVNI
+2620 ADNTVNI
-2629 AEAGQNQ
+2629 AEA
-2636 NVTGRVGNDVQVG
+2636 
-2649 DTVTV
+2649 
-2654 TIGDQSYQTTVTA
+2654 
-2667 SDNGN
+2667 
-2672 VWSVSVPGEVLAG
+2672 
-2685 NNEIHAEVTTTDAAG
+2685 
-2700 NPTTAS
+2700 
-2706 ADHGYAVDTAAPEA
+2706 
-2720 SITIDDVTADNT
+2720 
-2732 VNIAESGQNQNVTG
+2732 
-2746 RVGNDVQVGDTV
+2746 
-2758 TVTIGDQSYQTTV
+2758 
-2771 TASDNGN
+2771 
-2778 VWSVSVPG
+2778 
-2786 EVLAGNSQIH
+2786 
-2796 AEVTTTD
+2796 
-2803 TAGNPTT
+2803 
-2810 ATADH
+2810 
-2815 GYSVDTAAP
+2815 
-2824 EASITIDDVTDDDT
+2824 
-2838 VNIAETGQPQAI
+2838 GQPQAI

-2898 TEIHAEVTTTDNA
+2898 NDIHAEVTTTDGA
-2911 GNATTAGADHGYTV
+2911 GNATTAGADHSYAV
-2925 DTTAPEASI
+2925 DTAAPEASI
-2934 TIDDVTGDNTVN
+2934 TIDDVTADNTVN
-2946 IAESGQNQNVT
+2946 IAEAGQNQNVT

-3022 ATADHGYSVD
+3022 ASADHGYS
-3032 TAAPEASITIDDVT
+3032 
-3046 DDNTVNIAETG
+3046 
-3057 QPQAITGRVG
+3057 
-3067 NDVQVGDT
+3067 
-3075 VTVTIGDQSYQT
+3075 
-3087 TVTAS
+3087 
-3092 DNGNVWSV
+3092 
-3100 SVPGEVLAGNTEIH
+3100 
-3114 AEVTTTD
+3114 
-3121 NAGNATTAGADHGY
+3121 
-3135 TVDTTAPEASITID
+3135 
-3149 DVTGD
+3149 
-3154 NTVNIAESG
+3154 
-3163 QNQNVTGRVG
+3163 
-3173 NDVQVGDTVTVTI
+3173 
-3186 GDQSYQ
+3186 
-3192 TTVTASDNGNVW
+3192 
-3204 SVSVPGDVLAGNSQ
+3204 
-3218 IHAEVTTTDAA
+3218 
-3229 GNPTTAGADHS
+3229 
-3240 YAVDTAAPEASIT
+3240 VDTAAPEASIT

-3291 IGDQSYQTTVTA
+3291 IGDQSYQTTVTASDNGNVWSVSVPGEVLAGNNEIHAEVTTTDTAGNPTTASADHGYSVDTTAPEASITIDDVTSDNTVNITESGQPQAITGRVGNDVQVGDTVTVTIGGQSYQTTVTASDNGNVWSVSVPGEVLAGNSQIHAEVTTTDAAGNPTTAGADHSYAVDTAAPEASITIDDVTDDNTVNIAETGQPQAITGRVGNDVQVGDTVTVTIGDQTYQTTVTA

-3794 ALAISWSDLGVTSD
+3794 ALAISWSDLGVSSD

-3813 ISSLPDASAGTFY
+3813 ISSLPDASTGTFY

-4037 YDNVTITYQGNTLI
+4037 YDSVTITYQGNTLI

-4091 TVSAALTDLD
+4091 TVSAALTDID

-4483 DPGQLSEAILG
+4483 DPAQLSEAILG

>member
-1 MSSVI
+1 M
-6 GTIKFVIGQVFV
+6 
-18 IAQDGTQRQ
+18 
-27 VSAGDHI
+27 
-34 YRGEQVATGNAGA
+34 
-47 VSISLPDGRT
+47 
-57 LDLGRDS
+57 
-64 QWSESQSTGTTTEHR
+64 
-79 AAESQD
+79 
-85 VASVQEAIAK
+85 
-95 GLDPTQSL
+95 
-103 EATAAGGNATT
+103 
-114 TDIGEAG
+114 
-121 DGGGHRENV
+121 
-130 VLDLT
+130 
-135 GNVVDP
+135 
-141 TSGYETGTLTSASDV
+141 
-156 SSEDTSG
+156 
-163 GTRSSTV
+163 
-170 STDTSSEAASA
+170 
-181 DTTAPSLVISF
+181 
-192 AEDGKVEFKFSETP
+192 
-206 KDFDLTDITVDHGSI
+206 
-221 TGLTQDPN
+221 
-229 DPTHWVAILTPES
+229 
-242 DYEGSVSV
+242 
-250 TVPDGSYT
+250 
-258 DDAGNPGQGAEG
+258 
-270 NVTVDTLA
+270 
-278 PEATITIDPITADDR
+278 
-293 INLAESGETQTI
+293 
-305 TGRVGGE
+305 
-312 VKIGDT
+312 
-318 VTVTIGGNTYKT
+318 
-330 SVVDDDD
+330 
-337 GNYVWSVDVAGST
+337 
-350 LADNSQ
+350 
-356 IHAEVTT
+356 
-363 TDDAGNLTT
+363 
-372 ATGDRSYEVD
+372 
-382 LVAPEASITIDDVT
+382 
-396 ADNTVNIAE
+396 
-405 AGQPQAIT
+405 
-413 GRVGNDVQVG
+413 
-423 DTVTVTIGDQS
+423 TVTIGDQT

-455 VLAGNTEIHAEVTTT
+455 VLAGN
-470 DAAGNPTTASAD
+470 N
-482 HGYAVDTAAPEASIT
+482 
-497 IDDVTADN
+497 
-505 TVNIAEAGQS
+505 
-515 QNVTGRVGND
+515 
-525 VQVGDT
+525 
-531 VTVTIGDQS
+531 
-540 YQTTVTAS
+540 
-548 DNGNVWSVS
+548 
-557 VPGDVLAGNT
+557 
-567 EIHAE
+567 
-572 VTTTDAAGNPTTAS
+572 
-586 ADHGYAVDTT
+586 
-596 APEAS
+596 
-601 ITIDDVTSDNTVNIA
+601 
-616 EAGQNQNVTGRVG
+616 
-629 NDVQVGDTVTV
+629 
-640 TIGDQS
+640 
-646 YQTTVTASDNGNVWS
+646 
-661 VSVPGDVLADNS
+661 
-673 QIHAEVTTTDGAG
+673 
-686 NATTAGADH
+686 
-695 SYAVDTTAPEASITI
+695 
-710 DDVTADNTV
+710 
-719 NIAEA
+719 
-724 GQNQNVT
+724 
-731 GRVGNDVQV
+731 
-740 GDTVTVTIGDQ
+740 
-751 SYQTTVT
+751 
-758 ASDNGNV
+758 
-765 WSVSVPGDVLAG
+765 
-777 NSQIHAEV
+777 
-785 TTTDGAGNATT
+785 
-796 AGADHSYAVDTA
+796 
-808 APEAS
+808 
-813 ITIDDVTA
+813 
-821 DNTVNISEAGQ
+821 
-832 NQNVTG
+832 
-838 RVGNDVQVG
+838 
-847 DTVTVTIGDQSYQ
+847 
-860 TTVTASDNGNVWS
+860 
-873 VSVPGE
+873 
-879 VLAGNTEIH
+879 EIH

-916 EASITIDDVTSD
+916 EASITIDDVT
-928 NTVNIAEAG
+928 
-937 QNQNVTGRV
+937 
-946 GNDVQVGDTVTV
+946 
-958 TIGDQSYQT
+958 
-967 TVTASDNGNV
+967 
-977 WSVSVPGEVL
+977 
-987 AGNTEIHAEVTTTD
+987 
-1001 AAGNPTTA
+1001 
-1009 SADHGYS
+1009 
-1016 VDTAAPEASITIDDV
+1016 
-1031 TADNTVN
+1031 ADNTVN
-1038 IAEAGQNQNVTGR
+1038 IA
-1051 VGNDVQVGDTVT
+1051 
-1063 VTIGDQTYQTTVTAS
+1063 
-1078 DNGNVWSVSVPGDV
+1078 
-1092 LAGNTEIHAEVT
+1092 
-1104 TTDAAGNPTT
+1104 
-1114 ASADHGYS
+1114 
-1122 VDTAAPEASITIDDV
+1122 
-1137 TGDNTVNI
+1137 
-1145 AESGQN
+1145 
-1151 QNVTGRVGNDVQ
+1151 
-1163 VGDTVTVTIG
+1163 
-1173 DQSYQT
+1173 
-1179 TVTASDNGN
+1179 
-1188 VWSVSV
+1188 
-1194 PGEVLAGNSQIHAEV
+1194 
-1209 TTTDA
+1209 
-1214 AGNPTTASADHGYS
+1214 
-1228 VDTAA
+1228 
-1233 PEASITID
+1233 
-1241 DVTSDNTI
+1241 
-1249 NIADS
+1249 
-1254 GQNQN
+1254 
-1259 VTGRVGNDV
+1259 
-1268 QVGDTV
+1268 
-1274 TVTIG
+1274 
-1279 DQSYQTTVTVSDN
+1279 
-1292 GNVWSVSV
+1292 
-1300 PGDVLAGN
+1300 
-1308 SQIHAEVTTTDGA
+1308 
-1321 GNATTAGADHGYGVD
+1321 
-1336 TAAPEASITIDDV
+1336 
-1349 TGDNTVNIA
+1349 
-1358 ESGQNQNVTG
+1358 
-1368 RVGNDVQVGDTVT
+1368 
-1381 VTIGDQSY
+1381 
-1389 QTTVT
+1389 
-1394 ASDNGNVWSVS
+1394 
-1405 VPGDVLAGNTEI
+1405 
-1417 HAEVT
+1417 
-1422 TTDAAGNPTTASAD
+1422 
-1436 HGYAVDTAAPEA
+1436 
-1448 SITIDNVTG
+1448 
-1457 DNTVNIAEAGQNQNV
+1457 
-1472 TGRVG
+1472 
-1477 NDVQVGD
+1477 
-1484 TVTVTIGD
+1484 
-1492 QSYQTTVTAS
+1492 
-1502 DNGNVW
+1502 
-1508 SVSVPGDVL
+1508 
-1517 AGNSQI
+1517 
-1523 HAEVTT
+1523 
-1529 TDGAGNATTA
+1529 
-1539 GADHS
+1539 
-1544 YAVDTAAPEA
+1544 
-1554 SITIDDVTADNTV
+1554 
-1567 NISEA
+1567 EA

-1668 GDNTVNIGESGQN
+1668 GDNTVNI
-1681 QNVTG
+1681 
-1686 RVGNDVQVGD
+1686 
-1696 TVTVTIGDQSY
+1696 
-1707 QTTVTASDNGNVW
+1707 
-1720 SVSVPG
+1720 
-1726 DVLAGN
+1726 
-1732 TEIHAEVTTT
+1732 
-1742 DAAGNPT
+1742 
-1749 TATADHGYSV
+1749 
-1759 DTAAP
+1759 
-1764 EASITIDDVTGD
+1764 
-1776 NTVNIAESGQNQNVT
+1776 AESGQNQNVT

-1804 TVTIGDQS
+1804 TVTIGDQ
-1812 YQTTVTASDNGN
+1812 T
-1824 VWSVSVPGDVL
+1824 
-1835 AGNSQIHAEV
+1835 
-1845 TTTDAAGNPTTAGAD
+1845 
-1860 HGYAVDTAAPEASI
+1860 
-1874 TIDDVTAD
+1874 
-1882 NTVNIA
+1882 
-1888 EAGQPQAITG
+1888 
-1898 RVGNDVQVGDTVTV
+1898 
-1912 TIGDQSYQ
+1912 YQ

-1943 NSQIH
+1943 NNDIH
-1948 AEVTTTDTAGNP
+1948 AEVTTTDAAGNP

-1968 YSVDTAAPEASI
+1968 YAVDTAAPEASI

-2089 DVTADN
+2089 DVT
-2095 TVNIAEAGQPQAIT
+2095 
-2109 GRVGNDV
+2109 
-2116 QVGDTVTVTIGDQ
+2116 
-2129 SYQTTVTASDNGN
+2129 
-2142 VWSVSV
+2142 
-2148 PGEVLAGNSQI
+2148 
-2159 HAEVTTT
+2159 
-2166 DTAGNPTTASADHGY
+2166 
-2181 SVDTAAP
+2181 
-2188 EASITIDDV
+2188 
-2197 TADNTVN
+2197 
-2204 IAEAGQ
+2204 
-2210 NQNVTGRV
+2210 
-2218 GNDVQVGDT
+2218 
-2227 VTVTIGDQSY
+2227 
-2237 QTTVTASDN
+2237 
-2246 GNVWSVSV
+2246 
-2254 PGDVLAGNNEIHA
+2254 
-2267 EVTTTDAAGNPTT
+2267 
-2280 ATADHGYTVDTTAP
+2280 
-2294 EASIT
+2294 
-2299 IDDVTGDNTVNIAE
+2299 GDNTVNIAE
-2313 AGQPQAITGRVGND
+2313 AGQPQAI
-2327 VQVGDTVTVTIGDQ
+2327 
-2341 SYQTTVTASD
+2341 
-2351 NGNVWSVSVPGE
+2351 
-2363 VLAGNNEIHAE
+2363 
-2374 VTTTDGAGNATTA
+2374 
-2387 GADHSYAVDT
+2387 
-2397 TAPEAS
+2397 
-2403 ITIDD
+2403 
-2408 VTADNTV
+2408 
-2415 NIAEAG
+2415 
-2421 QNQNVTGRVGNDVQ
+2421 
-2435 VGDTVTVTIGDQS
+2435 
-2448 YQTTVTASDNGNVW
+2448 
-2462 SVSVPGEVLAGNT
+2462 
-2475 EIHAEVTTTDAAG
+2475 
-2488 NPTTA
+2488 
-2493 SADHGYAVDTTA
+2493 
-2505 PEASIT
+2505 
-2511 IDDVTSDNTVNIAEA
+2511 
-2526 GQNQNVTGRVGND
+2526 
-2539 VQVGDTV
+2539 
-2546 TVTIGDQSYQ
+2546 
-2556 TTVTASDNGNVWSV
+2556 
-2570 SVPGDVLAGNT
+2570 
-2581 EIHAE
+2581 
-2586 VTTTDGAGNATT
+2586 
-2598 AAADHSYA
+2598 
-2606 VDTSAPEASITIDD
+2606 
-2620 VTADNTVNI
+2620 
-2629 AEAGQNQ
+2629 
-2636 NVTGRVGNDVQVG
+2636 
-2649 DTVTV
+2649 
-2654 TIGDQSYQTTVTA
+2654 
-2667 SDNGN
+2667 
-2672 VWSVSVPGEVLAG
+2672 
-2685 NNEIHAEVTTTDAAG
+2685 
-2700 NPTTAS
+2700 
-2706 ADHGYAVDTAAPEA
+2706 
-2720 SITIDDVTADNT
+2720 
-2732 VNIAESGQNQNVTG
+2732 
-2746 RVGNDVQVGDTV
+2746 
-2758 TVTIGDQSYQTTV
+2758 
-2771 TASDNGN
+2771 
-2778 VWSVSVPG
+2778 
-2786 EVLAGNSQIH
+2786 
-2796 AEVTTTD
+2796 
-2803 TAGNPTT
+2803 
-2810 ATADH
+2810 
-2815 GYSVDTAAP
+2815 
-2824 EASITIDDVTDDDT
+2824 
-2838 VNIAETGQPQAI
+2838 
-2850 TGRVGNDV
+2850 
-2858 QVGDTV
+2858 
-2864 TVTIG
+2864 
-2869 DQSYQTTVTAS
+2869 
-2880 DNGNVWSVSVPG
+2880 
-2892 EVLAGN
+2892 
-2898 TEIHAEVTTTDNA
+2898 
-2911 GNATTAGADHGYTV
+2911 
-2925 DTTAPEASI
+2925 
-2934 TIDDVTGDNTVN
+2934 
-2946 IAESGQNQNVT
+2946 T

-3007 HAEVTTTDAAGNPTT
+3007 HAEVTTTDVAGNATT
-3022 ATADHGYSVD
+3022 AGADHSYAVD

-3075 VTVTIGDQSYQT
+3075 VTVTIGDQTYQT

-3100 SVPGEVLAGNTEIH
+3100 SVPGEVLAGNTE
-3114 AEVTTTD
+3114 
-3121 NAGNATTAGADHGY
+3121 
-3135 TVDTTAPEASITID
+3135 
-3149 DVTGD
+3149 
-3154 NTVNIAESG
+3154 
-3163 QNQNVTGRVG
+3163 
-3173 NDVQVGDTVTVTI
+3173 
-3186 GDQSYQ
+3186 
-3192 TTVTASDNGNVW
+3192 
-3204 SVSVPGDVLAGNSQ
+3204 
-3218 IHAEVTTTDAA
+3218 
-3229 GNPTTAGADHS
+3229 
-3240 YAVDTAAPEASIT
+3240 
-3253 IDDVTADN
+3253 
-3261 TVNIAEAG
+3261 
-3269 QSQNVTG
+3269 
-3276 RVGNDVQVGDTVTVT
+3276 
-3291 IGDQSYQTTVTA
+3291 
-3303 SDNGNVWS
+3303 
-3311 VSVPGDVLAGN
+3311 
-3322 SQIHAEVTTTDNAGN
+3322 IHAEVTTTDNAGN

-3794 ALAISWSDLGVTSD
+3794 ALAISWSDLGVSSD

-3813 ISSLPDASAGTFY
+3813 ISSLPDPSAGTFY
-3826 YSQGGEWHQVTVG
+3826 YNQGGEWHQVTVG

-4037 YDNVTITYQGNTLI
+4037 YDSVTITYQGNTLI